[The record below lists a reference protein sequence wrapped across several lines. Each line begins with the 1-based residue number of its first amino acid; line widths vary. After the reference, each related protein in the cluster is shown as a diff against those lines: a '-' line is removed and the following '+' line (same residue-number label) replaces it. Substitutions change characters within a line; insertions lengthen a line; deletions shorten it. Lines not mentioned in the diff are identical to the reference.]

1 MESLW
6 LEAEQLQAGVEWRW
20 VGVKAVYAAMQA
32 IQQMAVEWTR
42 GLGSWHLWATEEKR
56 SSRSRTKAPCYMEY
70 MQRELFKKTAT
81 PWAATTKFLRT

>member
-32 IQQMAVEWTR
+32 IQQMAVE
-42 GLGSWHLWATEEKR
+42 
-56 SSRSRTKAPCYMEY
+56 
-70 MQRELFKKTAT
+70 
-81 PWAATTKFLRT
+81 